1 MKRLLL
7 ASAFAASMVLGLP
20 SAAEAKVKIGIFF
33 GVPHY
38 DYQVDPDYVYRRGY
52 GWYRPSYQDDDY
64 DEGQEYDSGG
74 RVSCREARYKIR
86 NRGFYK
92 IETIE
97 CDGRIYTFHASRG
110 NARYTVYVNSRSGRI
125 STGG

>member
-20 SAAEAKVKIGIFF
+20 SAAEAKVKVGIFF

-38 DYQVDPDYVYRRGY
+38 DYQVDRDYEYREGY
-52 GWYRPSYQDDDY
+52 GWYRPSYD
-64 DEGQEYDSGG
+64 GRRG
-74 RVSCREARYKIR
+74 RVSCREARQEIR
-86 NRGFYK
+86 SRGFYK

-97 CDGRIYTFHASRG
+97 CDGRTYTFHASRG
-110 NARYTVYVNSRSGRI
+110 NARYTVYVNSRNGRI
-125 STGG
+125 TTGG